1 MSLRDQ
7 LIRHEGLRLKAYRCT
22 AGKTTIGVGRN
33 LDDKGITPEETES
46 LGITRESC
54 IRDGITEEQ
63 AYALLDN
70 DIRDARA
77 EAAKLA
83 VFGSLDPVR
92 QDALVN
98 MAFNLGLPRLS
109 KFKGMLGALEA
120 MDWQGAAQ
128 EALDSLW
135 ARQVGPRAYEL
146 AKQLQTGIMRA
157 Y

>member
-7 LIRHEGLRLKAYRCT
+7 LIRHEGLRLKAYKCT
-22 AGKTTIGVGRN
+22 AGKWTIGVGRN
-33 LDDKGITPEETES
+33 LDDKGITPEETAA

-54 IRDGITEEQ
+54 LCDGITEAQ
-63 AYALLDN
+63 AYVLLEN

-77 EAAKLA
+77 EAAKLP
-83 VFGSLDPVR
+83 VFHMLDPVR

-109 KFKGMLGALEA
+109 KFKRMLAALEDA
-120 MDWQGAAQ
+120 DWQGAAQ
-128 EALDSLW
+128 EALESKW
-135 ARQVGPRAYEL
+135 AKQVGPRAYEL

-157 Y
+157 